1 MFQDLMINP
10 LSSPY
15 RNYYAANPN
24 NSLYNDALHLFN
36 KNIKPNGKVK
46 WSASPNELGSEMMNW
61 KLFDNKDVGTKFI
74 DMNDYDKNLY
84 IKRAAKRFNLNK
96 SEANKVLTTL
106 SANGYF

>member
-36 KNIKPNGKVK
+36 KNIKPNLHG
-46 WSASPNELGSEMMNW
+46 
-61 KLFDNKDVGTKFI
+61 DNSVDFMQNI
-74 DMNDYDKNLY
+74 IANL
-84 IKRAAKRFNLNK
+84 IANSLEQKGLKRN
-96 SEANKVLTTL
+96 
-106 SANGYF
+106 Y